1 MRQKIN
7 EIYKDINDL
16 MKAANS
22 FDVQQYEEILNGLE
36 QLIGKDLDRDK
47 ENKIEHDMAKNIQQT
62 ILNTLKGE
70 PSLDMIGIVEQIV
83 LQAGNEYRAF
93 KTKYMQDAIQFF
105 IQYLDENIDGEKNTV
120 EDEIDNELTS
130 EEEEEDDG

>member
-1 MRQKIN
+1 MKQKIN

>member
-1 MRQKIN
+1 MKQKIN

-70 PSLDMIGIVEQIV
+70 PNLDKISLVEQIV
-83 LQAGNEYRAF
+83 LQAGNEYRSF
-93 KTKYMQDAIQFF
+93 KTKYMQDAVQFF
-105 IQYLDENIDGEKNTV
+105 IQYIDESTDSKITV
-120 EDEIDNELTS
+120 EDEIDKEI
-130 EEEEEDDG
+130 EPEEDDGK